1 MKPTLETPKLA
12 ERENS
17 PTIKLITRG
26 RLTGLP
32 HIAELRFTHLNH
44 AIYVLA
50 GSSKSDWVLNAVA
63 SRDAKIKIA
72 EISYHAIPHAATTI
86 EKEQVLQSFRRKYG
100 SRIVDQWY
108 GGAELCLRLER
119 SSTPITRGAVRG
131 EAEATADFSQ
141 WKKSGIPYVE
151 SIERAFDSASEEY
164 DYTIRR
170 NYINT
175 WIRERS
181 IRELLKL
188 TKPNDVLLE
197 IGCGTGTEAIEI
209 SKRVKGIIAT
219 DISQKMLETL
229 TLKVRAK
236 RLDHKISAV
245 KVAASSIEN
254 VRSALPDG
262 MVRVAYSFNGALNC
276 EPDIQK
282 VPTQL
287 AKILASRGFFVCSIR
302 NPICLS
308 EALSHS
314 VALQFAKMAP
324 RKKQP
329 MMVSVGGMDIPSYY
343 YSPGTFVGFFEPYF
357 RVKKII
363 GLPAFVPPAYLNDYY
378 VRGGKIRPLIETLD
392 FFLGAH
398 FPFNRFGDQTLF
410 VFQKA

>member
-1 MKPTLETPKLA
+1 MLETPRLS
-12 ERENS
+12 ERESS
-17 PTIKLITRG
+17 PTLKLITRG

-32 HIAELRFTHLNH
+32 HIAELRFTYLNY

-50 GSSKSDWVLNAVA
+50 GSSKSDWVLNAIA
-63 SRDAKIKIA
+63 SRDAKVRIG
-72 EISYHAIPHAATTI
+72 EISYHTIPQAASNI

-108 GGAELCLRLER
+108 GGAELCLRLEQ
-119 SSTPITRGAVRG
+119 SSTPIIRGAVRG
-131 EAEATADFSQ
+131 EAEALADFSQ
-141 WKKSGIPYVE
+141 WKNSGIPYVK
-151 SIERAFDSASEEY
+151 SIEQAFDSASEEY

-209 SKRVKGIIAT
+209 SKRVTGIIAT
-219 DISQKMLETL
+219 DISQKMLQTL
-229 TLKVRAK
+229 NLKVKAK
-236 RLDHKISAV
+236 RLDHKISALR
-245 KVAASSIEN
+245 VAASSIERA
-254 VRSALPDG
+254 RSALPDG
-262 MVRVAYSFNGALNC
+262 MVRIAYSFNGALNC

-282 VPTQL
+282 VPKQL
-287 AKILASRGFFVCSIR
+287 AEILAPAGYFVCSIR

-314 VALQFAKMAP
+314 LVLQFARMAP

-329 MMVSVGGMDIPSYY
+329 VMVSVGGMDIPSYY
-343 YSPGTFVGFFEPYF
+343 YSPGTFVRFFEPYF
-357 RVKKII
+357 KVKKIV

-378 VRGGKIRPLIETLD
+378 VRAGQLRPLIEALD
-392 FFLGAH
+392 LFLGSH
-398 FPFNRFGDQTLF
+398 FPFNRFGDQTLL
-410 VFQKA
+410 VLQRRN